1 MRTRSRTQSTYTSCL
16 HTGHEPWSMNHLST
30 QGWWKVWEHFGNF
43 LTVSPATISW
53 ERSKLLVCPKQ
64 SLKQQNKSPFPTSKW
79 KRMLTVGYHF
89 RRKKRILTPHS
100 AGSLQH
106 WVRPFKF
113 IGHIQNKMLI
123 LLIKKAQPRE
133 TDIEKALLEWLRRMN
148 IKSVHILRLKGQI
161 VLQNSHGLT
170 RVPSNCML
178 NFRVKINRQ
187 KSWQLFENKSSNH

>member
-1 MRTRSRTQSTYTSCL
+1 MRTRSRTESTYTSCL

-89 RRKKRILTPHS
+89 RRKKKNP
-100 AGSLQH
+100 
-106 WVRPFKF
+106 KF

-148 IKSVHILRLKGQI
+148 ICPYTTLKGTDCAPTF
-161 VLQNSHGLT
+161 LYL
-170 RVPSNCML
+170 
-178 NFRVKINRQ
+178 
-187 KSWQLFENKSSNH
+187 

>member
-1 MRTRSRTQSTYTSCL
+1 MRTRSRTESTYTSCL

-89 RRKKRILTPHS
+89 RREKKILN
-100 AGSLQH
+100 SLATYKIKC
-106 WVRPFKF
+106 WYF
-113 IGHIQNKMLI
+113 
-123 LLIKKAQPRE
+123 LLKKLNPGRQTSRRHCLNGWE
-133 TDIEKALLEWLRRMN
+133 EW
-148 IKSVHILRLKGQI
+148 ISVHILRLKEQI
-161 VLQNSHGLT
+161 VLQNSYGLT